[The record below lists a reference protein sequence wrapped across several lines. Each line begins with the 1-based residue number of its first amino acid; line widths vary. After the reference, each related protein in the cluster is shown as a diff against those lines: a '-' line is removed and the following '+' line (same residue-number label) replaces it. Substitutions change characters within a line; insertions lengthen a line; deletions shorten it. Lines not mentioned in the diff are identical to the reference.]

1 MSKLSLSPTGGS
13 YDQAA
18 RASSKVN
25 SSSCISWLLSA
36 SYAYYCRYVSL
47 LTDECF
53 DKMCKYVL
61 DNYDNIV
68 HPHKHLLTKEMLVAG
83 TAYNIKMDEYP
94 LIVRV
99 STEKMIEELETEEN
113 GK

>member
-1 MSKLSLSPTGGS
+1 MLHFAPTGGS

-18 RASSKVN
+18 RDSFKVN
-25 SSSCISWLLSA
+25 SSSCVSWLLSA
-36 SYAYYCRYVSL
+36 SYTYYCRYVSI

-61 DNYDNIV
+61 DNYDNIA

-83 TAYNIKMDEYP
+83 TAYNIMMDEYP

-113 GK
+113 MR